1 MPSVA
6 SSDGTQIAY
15 DVQGTG
21 PAIILVDGALCYR
34 GFGPMPG
41 LAKLLEPHFTVYTY
55 DRRGRGDS
63 GNTQSDPS
71 QIVACEVEDIAALI
85 RQAGGSAYLFG
96 ASSGA
101 ALAMEAALRLGESQ
115 VKKLAMYEAPFNSD
129 PGAPQAW
136 RAYRQKLNDLLAE
149 NRRGDMAAL
158 FMQFVGTPADMVN
171 GMRQSPMWPMF
182 EAVAPTLLNDAA
194 DLGEDRSVPVQRAAS
209 ITVPALVMNGGE
221 SRTIAPFMVD
231 TAQAL
236 AKDMPKGQYREL
248 PGQRH
253 DVDVAVLAPVL
264 VELFSA

>member
-1 MPSVA
+1 MQKVTSN
-6 SSDGTQIAY
+6 DGTQIAY
-15 DVQGTG
+15 TVQGVG
-21 PAIILVDGALCYR
+21 RAVILVDGALCYR

-55 DRRGRGDS
+55 DRRGRGES

-71 QIVACEVEDIAALI
+71 QIVACEVEDLATLI
-85 RQAGGSAYLFG
+85 GQAGGSAYLFG

-101 ALAMEAALRLGESQ
+101 ALSMEAAIRLGERK
-115 VKKLAMYEAPFNSD
+115 VRKLAMYEAPFDSE
-129 PGAPQAW
+129 PGAPQDW
-136 RAYRQKLNDLLAE
+136 RAYQQQLNDLLAE

-158 FMQFVGTPADMVN
+158 FMQFVGTPAEMVA
-171 GMRQSPMWPMF
+171 GMRQSPMWSMF

-194 DLGEDRSVPVQRAAS
+194 DLGEDRSIPTQRAAKVT
-209 ITVPALVMNGGE
+209 IPALVMNGGE
-221 SRTIAPFMVD
+221 SRTIAPFMVE

-236 AKDMPKGQYREL
+236 AKAMPKGQYREL

-264 VELFSA
+264 VEFFSA

>member
-1 MPSVA
+1 MQTVT

-15 DVQGTG
+15 DVQGAG
-21 PAIILVDGALCYR
+21 PALILVDGALCYR
-34 GFGPMPG
+34 SFGPMPG

-63 GNTQSDPS
+63 GNTKSDPS
-71 QIVACEVEDIAALI
+71 QIVECEVDDIAGLI
-85 RQAGGSAYLFG
+85 REAGGSAYLFG

-101 ALAMEAALRLGESQ
+101 VLAMEAAIRLGEGK
-115 VKKLAMYEAPFNSD
+115 VKKLAMYEAPFDSEPD
-129 PGAPQAW
+129 APQAW
-136 RAYRQKLNDLLAE
+136 KAYRQQLNDLLAE

-158 FMQFVGTPADMVN
+158 FMQFVGTPVEMVA

-182 EAVAPTLLNDAA
+182 EAVAPTLMNDAA
-194 DLGEDRSVPVQRAAS
+194 DLGEDRAVPTHRAAKVS
-209 ITVPALVMNGGE
+209 IPALVMNGGE

-236 AKDMPKGQYREL
+236 AKAMPKGQYREL

-264 VELFSA
+264 VEFFSA